1 LQVELRTSLEGYR
14 RDEKGLHRYVHGAT
28 VANEEDAK
36 QIATEAG
43 LEGFLLSWM
52 NQGDGNMH
60 AYRWSEELW
69 DASSPG
75 ATATRPATTSTP
87 TCSKTSMS
95 RRPTRSC
102 LASPRDA
109 AGCISIQHHKM

>member
-1 LQVELRTSLEGYR
+1 MSQIPLFAGILQAPETSSKLPHCLHTAEVAGSIGHRPLSKSLTLQVELRTSLKGYR

-60 AYRWSEELW
+60 AR
-69 DASSPG
+69 
-75 ATATRPATTSTP
+75 
-87 TCSKTSMS
+87 K
-95 RRPTRSC
+95 
-102 LASPRDA
+102 
-109 AGCISIQHHKM
+109 QV

>member
-1 LQVELRTSLEGYR
+1 LQVELRTSLKGYR

-28 VANEEDAK
+28 VASEDAK

-60 AYRWSEELW
+60 AYRWSEELGRFLTW
-69 DASSPG
+69 RDGYKTRHYVYTYMLENKYDPPTDEELPRFSS
-75 ATATRPATTSTP
+75 
-87 TCSKTSMS
+87 
-95 RRPTRSC
+95 
-102 LASPRDA
+102 
-109 AGCISIQHHKM
+109 